1 MNNNNYCGVY
11 MIKNDVD
18 NRLYIGIAED
28 IGMRWA
34 THMSLL
40 QSGKHPSVYL
50 QMAVKEYGI
59 DNFTFT
65 ILCECSKD
73 KLYEMEQ
80 YYIFCL
86 DTVNPEVGYNRQY
99 GGQTNRPCSATK
111 RLMSESHKGKKHS
124 EETKRKISETMRKRN
139 KKK

>member
-1 MNNNNYCGVY
+1 MNNYCGVY
-11 MIKNDVD
+11 MIQNVVNNKM
-18 NRLYIGIAED
+18 YIGIAED

-50 QMAVKEYGI
+50 QKAVKEYGI

-86 DTVNPEVGYNRQY
+86 ETTDRRVGYNRQY
-99 GGQTNRPCSATK
+99 GGQTNRPCRETRDKMAK
-111 RLMSESHKGKKHS
+111 AHLGKKHS
-124 EETKRKISETMRKRN
+124 EETKRKIAESMRKYHRN
-139 KKK
+139 KQ